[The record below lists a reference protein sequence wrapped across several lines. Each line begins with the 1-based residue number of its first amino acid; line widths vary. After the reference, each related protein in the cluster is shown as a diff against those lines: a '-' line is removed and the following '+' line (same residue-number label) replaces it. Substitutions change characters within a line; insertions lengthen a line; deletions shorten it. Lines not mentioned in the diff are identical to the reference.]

1 MVSPLISSTPF
12 VCLLAGVL
20 CSVFISLKRAHAALM
35 LARFWWCSRQNA
47 FAYRRRCIF
56 ILFIFIFLIG
66 ISLVFLLFFSLFLFY
81 VFWLFSF
88 AINCVS
94 ENMKFVYIAYAFVLI
109 FSPCLLRIFVRWEC
123 RSNVYT
129 LPDSAHTHNLLAKK
143 SRRPMFL
150 YAFLHNL
157 HSHMRLL
164 FIVYLNDCNY
174 FGVDDYPCEFRP
186 RAIRLLLRCAAV
198 ALQFMQYFFSVF
210 RLFLSSFR
218 QQCPSNSLAIG
229 GGHIDFV
236 LVAAIT
242 REKRDI
248 HIYDV

>member
-1 MVSPLISSTPF
+1 
-12 VCLLAGVL
+12 
-20 CSVFISLKRAHAALM
+20 
-35 LARFWWCSRQNA
+35 
-47 FAYRRRCIF
+47 
-56 ILFIFIFLIG
+56 
-66 ISLVFLLFFSLFLFY
+66 
-81 VFWLFSF
+81 
-88 AINCVS
+88 
-94 ENMKFVYIAYAFVLI
+94 
-109 FSPCLLRIFVRWEC
+109 
-123 RSNVYT
+123 
-129 LPDSAHTHNLLAKK
+129 
-143 SRRPMFL
+143 MFL